1 MLNLLFSQYRRTLI
15 LLLVLLVI
23 AVLEVF
29 QVRTTIHGNS
39 LPFFEWMKNS
49 SWLGIIGT
57 TYGSI
62 YATVEAVHLLSLAV
76 IGGTVLAAD
85 LRLLGIIFKDIPS
98 ETLTRGTHK
107 VFRNALICALAT
119 GVFCAAG
126 VADKVYYMPVFWIK
140 MLALFAGMGFVFFIK
155 QPLLNTVP
163 HDEINPWTIR
173 LLAITSILVWF
184 TVAATG
190 RWIGFS

>member
-1 MLNLLFSQYRRTLI
+1 MLNLLLSQYRRTAI
-15 LLLVLLVI
+15 LLLVLIVI
-23 AVLEVF
+23 AILEVLEV
-29 QVRTTIHGNS
+29 RTSIHGNS
-39 LPFFEWMKNS
+39 LPYFEWLKNN

-76 IGGTVLAAD
+76 IGGTVLATD
-85 LRLLGIIFKDIPS
+85 LRLLGILFRDIPS
-98 ETLTRGTHK
+98 EVLTRGTHK
-107 VFRNALICALAT
+107 VFRNALISAIAT
-119 GVFCAAG
+119 GIFCAAG

-140 MLALFAGMGFVFFIK
+140 MLALVAGTCFVFFIK
-155 QPLLNTVP
+155 QPLLNSVP
-163 HDEINPWTIR
+163 HDEINPWTLR
-173 LLAITSILVWF
+173 LLAITSLLVWF

>member
-1 MLNLLFSQYRRTLI
+1 MLNLLLSQYRRTAI
-15 LLLVLLVI
+15 LLLVLVLI
-23 AVLEVF
+23 AILEVLEV
-29 QVRTTIHGNS
+29 RTSIHGNS

-49 SWLGIIGT
+49 SWLGVIGT

-62 YATVEAVHLLSLAV
+62 YATIEAVHLLSLAV
-76 IGGTVLAAD
+76 LGGTVLAAD
-85 LRLLGIIFKDIPS
+85 LRLLGVLFRDIPS
-98 ETLTRGTHK
+98 ETLTKGTHK
-107 VFRNALICALAT
+107 VFRNALICAVAT
-119 GVFCAAG
+119 GIFCAAG

-140 MLALFAGMGFVFFIK
+140 MLALFAGTCFVFLIK
-155 QPLLNTVP
+155 QPLLNSVP

-173 LLAITSILVWF
+173 LLALTSILVWF